1 MKIKEEEKEKE
12 KNLINQDQL
21 MNEKKD
27 KKTEQMFKSLY
38 QSKISKDV
46 INNFLNIF
54 NKYEALINLND
65 EEVYED
71 YLIKTTFKIIKN
83 NMKNLLSK
91 NQV

>member
-1 MKIKEEEKEKE
+1 MKIKEEKD

-27 KKTEQMFKSLY
+27 KKTEQMAKSLY
-38 QSKISKDV
+38 QSKIFSKDV

-54 NKYEALINLND
+54 NKYETLINLSD

-83 NMKNLLSK
+83 NIKNLLSK